1 MPGRLTQDEKD
12 REAMML
18 VEWRRTRP
26 IYITDHIPRID
37 IEEHGFCIE
46 KQFTDAYSL
55 AQYNKA
61 LEFGHNGFSADGK
74 SRLYSTNFRHLQN
87 TGNSTSRGE
96 KVSRANV

>member
-55 AQYNKA
+55 AQYNKVFFPFPCA
-61 LEFGHNGFSADGK
+61 LDDVFAVESPA
-74 SRLYSTNFRHLQN
+74 
-87 TGNSTSRGE
+87 
-96 KVSRANV
+96 V